1 MRLRSSTTTVI
12 LIDANGTKKILS
24 QEEIDKLVKE
34 EEKRVES
41 GISALTKS
49 PEEVKDSGG
58 LGLAGTIMASMA
70 GAMVGSYLMN
80 KLMNNQNY
88 QQNRRMSYSSPA
100 VYSRSQ
106 SSFSKARSSAF
117 GSKTSTSSSGLSK
130 TSIQPQQLLKRVDF
144 LAQRVQLQVV
154 EWDLVVNMVKLL
166 PVKSQIINLWSRLVL
181 VGTQTQITLHT
192 LLIEICPKLH
202 LKRAD
207 AYYEGCKMKL
217 YGYCCGGLV
226 NLFYNICPLG
236 IWIPH

>member
-1 MRLRSSTTTVI
+1 MNRHIKKISNYAIAGSMGALVIATLTGCGDNPAESQAQQETQNQSVKKEGAIVTVQEIFNKDTNKSTYKIIDEAPSSTTTVI

-41 GISALTKS
+41 GTSALTKS

-106 SSFSKARSSAF
+106 SSFSKTRSSAF

-130 TSIQPQQLLKRVDF
+130 TSTTTSTAPK
-144 LAQRVQLQVV
+144 
-154 EWDLVVNMVKLL
+154 
-166 PVKSQIINLWSRLVL
+166 KSGFFGSSKSSTSSKI
-181 VGTQTQITLHT
+181 GF
-192 LLIEICPKLH
+192 
-202 LKRAD
+202 
-207 AYYEGCKMKL
+207 
-217 YGYCCGGLV
+217 GG
-226 NLFYNICPLG
+226 
-236 IWIPH
+236 

>member
-1 MRLRSSTTTVI
+1 MKAQAPPTTVI
-12 LIDANGTKKILS
+12 KRAKWDKKDLS

-41 GISALTKS
+41 GTSALTKS

-130 TSIQPQQLLKRVDF
+130 TSTTTPK
-144 LAQRVQLQVV
+144 AP
-154 EWDLVVNMVKLL
+154 K
-166 PVKSQIINLWSRLVL
+166 KSGFFGSTSSTTNSKI
-181 VGTQTQITLHT
+181 GF
-192 LLIEICPKLH
+192 
-202 LKRAD
+202 
-207 AYYEGCKMKL
+207 
-217 YGYCCGGLV
+217 GG
-226 NLFYNICPLG
+226 
-236 IWIPH
+236 

>member
-1 MRLRSSTTTVI
+1 MNRHIKKISNYAIAGSVSALVIASLAGCGDEPQESRATEQSQSQDIKKEGAIVTVQETFDKDTNKTSYKIIDEAPSSTTTVI

-41 GISALTKS
+41 GTSALTKS

-130 TSIQPQQLLKRVDF
+130 TSTTTSTAPK
-144 LAQRVQLQVV
+144 
-154 EWDLVVNMVKLL
+154 
-166 PVKSQIINLWSRLVL
+166 KSGFFGSTSSTTNSKI
-181 VGTQTQITLHT
+181 GF
-192 LLIEICPKLH
+192 
-202 LKRAD
+202 
-207 AYYEGCKMKL
+207 
-217 YGYCCGGLV
+217 GG
-226 NLFYNICPLG
+226 
-236 IWIPH
+236 

>member
-1 MRLRSSTTTVI
+1 MTHKKISNYAIAGSMGACVVLQLYWMWRYPAESQTQQETQNQSVKERGCNCYCSRDIYKDTNSQHDEIIDEAPSSTTTVI

-41 GISALTKS
+41 GTSALTKS

-117 GSKTSTSSSGLSK
+117 GSKTSTSSSGYLRHQL
-130 TSIQPQQLLKRVDF
+130 QPQQLLKRVDF
-144 LAQRVQLQVV
+144 LAHQRVQQVV
-154 EWDLVVNMVKLL
+154 K
-166 PVKSQIINLWSRLVL
+166 
-181 VGTQTQITLHT
+181 
-192 LLIEICPKLH
+192 
-202 LKRAD
+202 
-207 AYYEGCKMKL
+207 
-217 YGYCCGGLV
+217 
-226 NLFYNICPLG
+226 
-236 IWIPH
+236 